1 MLSRILSA
9 ATIGIEAKPIE
20 IEVDITRGL
29 PKIVIVGLPD
39 TAIKESRDRVK
50 AAIKNSQFE
59 YPSEKITINLA
70 PCDIKKEG
78 PCFDLPIAIGILA
91 ASGQIDFKNLDDHV
105 FLGELALNGRVRP
118 IKGSLPIAMSLK
130 NSLKKL
136 ILPEEN
142 AYEASVVEGVQVF
155 PVTTLGSVCNFLN
168 FGTGTA
174 ALSFS
179 KEILLENKQNYDLD
193 FSDVKGQ
200 FLAKRAMEIAS
211 AGNHNIIMIGPPGS
225 GKTMLAK
232 RLPTIMP
239 EMTLEESLETTKI
252 HSVTGLI
259 PPKGSIVKTRPF
271 RTPHHTASDIS
282 LIGGGTMPKP
292 GEVSLAHNG
301 VLFMDELPEFH
312 RNVLEA
318 LRQPLED
325 GYVIVSRINGIVKFP
340 SQFMFVCAM
349 NPCPCGFLT
358 DAKKECHCTPNQIQK
373 YMSKVSG
380 PLLDRIDIHIEV
392 PSVKYKELV
401 DTSSCESSAQ
411 IRERVKRARDIQ
423 IERFSA
429 EGGSASG
436 GKDKGIFC
444 NAHMSHKQI
453 RKYCK
458 LGQKEQDLLKMAMTE
473 LNFSARAYN
482 KILKIARTIADIEES
497 KDINSDH
504 IAEAIQYRSL
514 DRAIFF
520 S

>member
-1 MLSRILSA
+1 MLSKIFSS

-29 PKIVIVGLPD
+29 PNVVIVGLPD
-39 TAIKESRDRVK
+39 AAIRESRDRVK

-78 PCFDLPIAIGILA
+78 PSFDLPIAIGILA
-91 ASGQIDFKNLDDHV
+91 ASGQIDFNILKDFV
-105 FLGELALNGRVRP
+105 FLGELALNGKIRP
-118 IKGSLPIAMSLK
+118 IKGALPIAMFLK
-130 NSLKKL
+130 NSRKKL

-142 AYEASVVEGVQVF
+142 AREASIVEGLETY
-155 PVTTLGSVCNFLN
+155 PVSTLSNVYNFLK
-168 FGTGTA
+168 GTDIIA
-174 ALSFS
+174 PLSPD
-179 KEILLENKQNYDLD
+179 KEILLEKIQNYELD

-211 AGNHNIIMIGPPGS
+211 SGNHNIIMIGPPGS

-232 RLPTIMP
+232 RLPTIIP
-239 EMTLEESLETTKI
+239 EMTIEESLETTKI
-252 HSVTGLI
+252 HSVLGLI
-259 PPKGSIVKTRPF
+259 PAKSSIIRTRPF

-282 LIGGGTMPKP
+282 LVGGGTVPKP

-325 GYVIVSRINGIVKFP
+325 GYVTVSRINSIVRFP
-340 SQFMFVCAM
+340 SKFMLVCAM
-349 NPCPCGFLT
+349 NPCKCGHYGDL
-358 DAKKECHCTPNQIQK
+358 KSSCRCTPNELQRYRSRI
-373 YMSKVSG
+373 SG

-401 DTSSCESSAQ
+401 DSSPCENSAR
-411 IRERVKRARDIQ
+411 IRERVKKARDIQ
-423 IERFSA
+423 LERF
-429 EGGSASG
+429 
-436 GKDKGIFC
+436 KDEKIFC

-482 KILKIARTIADIEES
+482 KILKIARTIADIEGTEN
-497 KDINSDH
+497 INADH
-504 IAEAIQYRSL
+504 ISEAIQYRSL
-514 DRAIFF
+514 DRDIFF